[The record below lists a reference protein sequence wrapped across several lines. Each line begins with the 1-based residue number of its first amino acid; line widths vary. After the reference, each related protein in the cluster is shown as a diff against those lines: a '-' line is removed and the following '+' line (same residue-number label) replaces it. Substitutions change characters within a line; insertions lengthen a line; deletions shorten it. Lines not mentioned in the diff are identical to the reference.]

1 MHNLEVTGTMI
12 SPTVCSITS
21 RRRQR
26 IDKKGGRS
34 QLSLAKSQGA
44 LVISSV
50 SPHFQSS
57 FFPFLYSLLF
67 CLFLSLAFLSSSIN
81 GPLPLDFSSQAYA
94 VNFTALA
101 IKSALRT
108 GLGSQ
113 ILLRVLDH
121 TLCARLSLYIGH
133 LVFGSWKTSVL
144 QILVQWMP
152 NACLLIG

>member
-1 MHNLEVTGTMI
+1 MI
-12 SPTVCSITS
+12 SPTVCSIDS

-34 QLSLAKSQGA
+34 QFSWAKSQGA
-44 LVISSV
+44 LVVSSV

-81 GPLPLDFSSQAYA
+81 GPVPLVFSSQAHA
-94 VNFTALA
+94 ISFIALA
-101 IKSALRT
+101 IKSALWT

-113 ILLRVLDH
+113 TLLKVLEH
-121 TLCARLSLYIGH
+121 ILCARLSLYIGQF
-133 LVFGSWKTSVL
+133 VFGSWKTSVL

-152 NACLLIG
+152 NA